1 MKKIADFIMNI
12 AVHMPVILLFMVI
25 FFMKTKEPPLYSLAI
40 LRFCIKEEL
49 LFRVL
54 PFQFYDR
61 TVFNSMVAGVL
72 NGLAI
77 QHFISSTSSF
87 SFCMNIFFG
96 CSYAM
101 GRLRYSFVESI
112 QFRYFFM
119 TLLLKED
126 AL

>member
-1 MKKIADFIMNI
+1 MKKIADFIASI
-12 AVHMPVILLFMVI
+12 AIHMPVILLFMVI
-25 FFMKTKEPPLYSLAI
+25 FFMKTKEPPVYSLAI